1 HIEDR
6 SGPDAWRGARRLPV
20 AVGGCP
26 CAWAARGWGRARP
39 ARCAG
44 GLRGGGTLRHGRGRP
59 RTSARPPGRAGE
71 PLGPPAAAVRAGGR
85 ERERLLMLAV
95 LEDAVDCYQKYA
107 HARDLRGRQ
116 LFEESLDWVQS
127 PDRTWLFSFENICD
141 TLEISAEYV
150 RRGLREWRARGGRR
164 GRIVALPATDG
175 ADLTQ
180 ATA

>member
-1 HIEDR
+1 MMVAKGKRGFSAGHER
-6 SGPDAWRGARRLPV
+6 LAGLFEPDVLLPAQFFAAFRR
-20 AVGGCP
+20 
-26 CAWAARGWGRARP
+26 
-39 ARCAG
+39 AG
-44 GLRGGGTLRHGRGRP
+44 GL
-59 RTSARPPGRAGE
+59 
-71 PLGPPAAAVRAGGR
+71 

-116 LFEESLDWVQS
+116 LFDESRDWVQS

-164 GRIVALPATDG
+164 GKIVALPTSDAV
-175 ADLTQ
+175 DLSK